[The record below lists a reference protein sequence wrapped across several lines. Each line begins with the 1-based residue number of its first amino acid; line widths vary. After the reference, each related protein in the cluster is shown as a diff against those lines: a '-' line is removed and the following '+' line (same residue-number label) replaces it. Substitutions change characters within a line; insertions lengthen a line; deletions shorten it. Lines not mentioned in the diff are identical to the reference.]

1 LRSRFAGI
9 AVPLLHEAIFLMPI
23 AMRVFLP
30 EHVAQGWL
38 QVLALETIIY
48 AVGTAF
54 LVLIMV
60 KDHQVRVQRTAAS
73 TDPLTGLLN
82 RRAFLEGA
90 RALAVASKKSK
101 KPVSILMFDL
111 DRFKSINDTYG
122 HAAGDEALRVF
133 ATSVRNSMRLDDVI
147 GRLGGEEFVAVVD
160 ADADN
165 TRRIAERVRIGF
177 ERDGVVIAGHK
188 VGATVSIGV
197 ATALTEVNAI
207 EKLLGRA
214 DSALYLAK
222 TSGRNRVEAA
232 EPWTGAEPG
241 RSESEEKR
249 ALPVLGEPAHA

>member
-1 LRSRFAGI
+1 
-9 AVPLLHEAIFLMPI
+9 
-23 AMRVFLP
+23 
-30 EHVAQGWL
+30 
-38 QVLALETIIY
+38 
-48 AVGTAF
+48 
-54 LVLIMV
+54 MV

-90 RALAVASKKSK
+90 RALAVRSKKSK
-101 KPVSILMFDL
+101 TPVSILMFDL

-147 GRLGGEEFVAVVD
+147 GRFGGEEFAAIVD
-160 ADADN
+160 TDADN

-177 ERDGVVIAGHK
+177 ERDGVAIAGHK
-188 VGATVSIGV
+188 IGATVSIGT
-197 ATALTEVNAI
+197 ATALADGDAI
-207 EKLLGRA
+207 EKLLARA

-232 EPWTGAEPG
+232 QPWTQPETEPG
-241 RSESEEKR
+241 QSESNQKG
-249 ALPVLGEPAHA
+249 ALPVSGQPAPA